1 MNYWLIKSEPHV
13 YPIAQ
18 LKTDGITRWD
28 GVRNF
33 QARNNL
39 QAMKTGDLCLYY
51 HSNEGREIVGLAKVA
66 KEAYPDPSAP
76 GENWVVVDMEFE
88 EEFPVSLSLSEMKN
102 QPGLANLELIRQ
114 SRLSVCRVRKE
125 EFDLILRLT
134 HP

>member
-13 YPIAQ
+13 YAITQ

-76 GENWVVVDMEFE
+76 GENWVVVDMAFE
-88 EEFPVSLSLSEMKN
+88 EQFPVSLSLAVMKN